1 MEIAAKIKRARNKD
15 KEIVRIVE
23 EMKKVK
29 VKKLQENEWQ
39 IEEDLVL
46 KEGKVYMLKNTELR
60 AKIVWLHYNVLA
72 VGHRGQWKTVEL
84 VTRIRRYVKEY
95 DLY

>member
-1 MEIAAKIKRARNKD
+1 MEIVAKIKKARNKD
-15 KEIVRIVE
+15 KEIVRIVKK
-23 EMKKVK
+23 MKKVK
-29 VKKLQENEWQ
+29 VKELQENEWQ

-46 KEGKVYMLKNTELR
+46 KEEKVYMLKDTELR
-60 AKIVWLHYNVLA
+60 AKIVWLYYNVLA
-72 VGHRGQWKTVEL
+72 VGHRSQWKTVEL

>member
-1 MEIAAKIKRARNKD
+1 M
-15 KEIVRIVE
+15 
-23 EMKKVK
+23 
-29 VKKLQENEWQ
+29 
-39 IEEDLVL
+39 L
-46 KEGKVYMLKNTELR
+46 KEGKVYMLKDIELR